1 MIFDQFCGLV
11 ERHFPDLR
19 RLIETARL
27 FHFPGRA
34 HEVLPR
40 TQENVEYFLENFFLP
55 FRCVAVEDT
64 ASVVIL
70 LDPIPET
77 RGLTGI
83 TRAFVECLPLGLS
96 MDDFSDKSRLDD
108 KAMATSQKII
118 EKYGQTW
125 QVSAGLFSY
134 CGFDN
139 NMWHTGGTVARV
151 ALASM
156 KKILHQEMGPE
167 AGKTSKGTLGNVAT
181 AFEELMYFNSPDR
194 FILEETPLGALQK
207 KGKGAARAKIPRSH
221 DRPVYTI
228 LKPTEIRQKLNLP
241 IERTGTHASPVP
253 HDRRAHPRTLRSEK
267 FKNKK
272 GQTIIIPATWV
283 GVNEVT
289 RGNKRYKIL
298 LDR

>member
-11 ERHFPDLR
+11 ERHFPNLR
-19 RLIETARL
+19 RYAESARI
-27 FHFPGRA
+27 FHFPGKA
-34 HEVLPR
+34 HEILPH
-40 TQENVEYFLENFFLP
+40 TMENADYFLENFFLP
-55 FRCVAVEDT
+55 FRTVAIEDP
-64 ASVVIL
+64 ASMIIL
-70 LDPIPET
+70 FDPEPEA
-77 RGLTGI
+77 RGLGI
-83 TRAFVECLPLGLS
+83 KRMFIECTPIGQAGGNFY
-96 MDDFSDKSRLDD
+96 DSDRLDNEVQD
-108 KAMATSQKII
+108 GYRELAKQ
-118 EKYGQTW
+118 YGELWHVTKGWLSFLGYKENTW
-125 QVSAGLFSY
+125 RI
-134 CGFDN
+134 
-139 NMWHTGGTVARV
+139 GGHVDYV
-151 ALASM
+151 ALVSM
-156 KKILHQEMGPE
+156 KSLINEYTKGLDELDASILRNI
-167 AGKTSKGTLGNVAT
+167 ST

-207 KGKGAARAKIPRSH
+207 RGTGAARAKIPRSH

-228 LKPTEIRQKLNLP
+228 LEPTEIRQKLNLP

-283 GVNEVT
+283 GVSEVT